1 MKRIYIIII
10 FIVCVV
16 VAFFVTKAIL
26 DKPVVEPNPPSEI
39 LPDDTTEID
48 PVVVPEPTPVPVVEK
63 DIKQDE
69 TLKKENKGKDK
80 GLVEEESDMNAK
92 KEDTPKKHVNI
103 SLSEMK
109 QLIENGTYVRDRR
122 LSKKYKIEYVDIS
135 EDDALEGLQQ
145 NLTYVQQRVDFGDD
159 DDNGWRGFEVVGLDY
174 DEQGLVNCV
183 KIKPIY

>member
-16 VAFFVTKAIL
+16 VAFFVTRTIL
-26 DKPVVEPNPPSEI
+26 DKPVVKPNPQPEI

-69 TLKKENKGKDK
+69 TLEKKDKRKDK
-80 GLVEEESDMNAK
+80 GLVEKESDMNAK

-103 SLSEMK
+103 SYLEMK
-109 QLIENGTYVRDRR
+109 QLIENGTYDKDRR
-122 LSKKYKIEYVDIS
+122 LSKKYRIEYVDIS
-135 EDDALEGLQQ
+135 DDDAIEGLQQ
-145 NLTYVQQRVDFGDD
+145 NLEHVKDRVELGKD

-183 KIKPIY
+183 KIKPKY